1 MLSLRSSPVDWD
13 IFCTVVDN
21 FGDIGVTWRLA
32 RQLVRDANQ
41 RVRLWVD
48 DLASFQ
54 RIAPALDPASPRQ
67 SLEGVDVLHWQ
78 GAPPAGIA
86 PGRVVIEA
94 FACELS
100 PEWKAAMAAQQ
111 PPPLWLNL
119 EYLSAEA
126 WVEDCHG
133 LPSPQPRL
141 GLSKFFYFPGFTEK
155 TGGLLCEQGLLAVRD
170 AWLADEAEQERYWA
184 SLGLAPRVPG
194 EKRISLFSYETPA
207 IASLLTAWA
216 GSGTPITALVPEGR
230 ALGEVARF
238 LGLAAMKAGDM
249 ARQGAL
255 TVHAL
260 PMTDQAGYDR
270 LLWACDLNI
279 VRGEDSFL
287 RAQWAG
293 RPILWHIY
301 HQDEG
306 VHLVKLAA
314 FLDRYCAT
322 LPEAAA
328 QAMRRLC
335 EGFNR
340 DEQVAALW
348 PAFAE
353 MWPVLGEHALLW
365 PKKVLINGDLL
376 TRLVQFSE
384 NRLQ

>member
-32 RQLVRDANQ
+32 CQLVHDANQ

-54 RIAPALDPASPRQ
+54 RIAPALDPAATRQ
-67 SLEGVDVLHWQ
+67 RLEGVDILHWQ
-78 GAPPAGIA
+78 GALPADIA
-86 PGRVVIEA
+86 PGRVVVEA
-94 FACELS
+94 FACQLP
-100 PEWKAAMAAQQ
+100 PEWEAAMAQQQ

-126 WVEDCHG
+126 WVEGCHG

-141 GLSKFFYFPGFTEK
+141 GLTKFFYFPGFTKK
-155 TGGLLCEQGLLAVRD
+155 TGGLLCEQGLLAARD
-170 AWLADEAEQERYWA
+170 AWLADEAGLARYWA
-184 SLGLAPRVPG
+184 SLGLPARQAG
-194 EKRISLFSYETPA
+194 EKRISLFCYLTPA
-207 IASLLTAWA
+207 ITGLLAAWA
-216 GSGTPITALVPEGR
+216 GGASPITALVPEGK
-230 ALGEVARF
+230 ALEEVARF
-238 LGLAAMKAGDM
+238 FGRSSLAVGDWV
-249 ARQGAL
+249 RQGAL
-255 TVHAL
+255 AVKVL

-270 LLWACDLNI
+270 LLWACDMNI

-293 RPILWHIY
+293 RPMVWHIY
-301 HQDEG
+301 HQEEG

-314 FLDRYCAT
+314 FLERYCKG
-322 LPEAAA
+322 LPDAAA
-328 QAMRRLC
+328 LAMRRLC

-340 DEQVAALW
+340 DEDVAALW

-353 MWPVLGEHALLW
+353 MLPVLGQHALIW
-365 PKKVLINGDLL
+365 PENVLKNGDLL
-376 TRLVQFSE
+376 SRLVQFSE
-384 NRLQ
+384 NQLQ